1 MSLYL
6 PNLPLLLPSSRG
18 PLRLA
23 FHYFLFFRSSNTFYL
38 LYRSKHSTL
47 SSSSPLPPR
56 FIDRIVID
64 YPYLLYAGLHPGVIS
79 SIVVVLALTRRRYID
94 TCRHSIVVLLSR
106 PTERQPLPSSS
117 PCSPSTVRDSV
128 LIAQGT
134 SRLERELL

>member
-79 SIVVVLALTRRRYID
+79 SIVVVLALTRRRYIVTHRYLSSLD
-94 TCRHSIVVLLSR
+94 CCRVLSR
-106 PTERQPLPSSS
+106 PIADHLYLASYRIQM
-117 PCSPSTVRDSV
+117 STFSV
-128 LIAQGT
+128 PIFLFT
-134 SRLERELL
+134 VDVLY